1 MLSAATF
8 TPGPQLTLSLVS
20 YYSSP
25 GSPTLSL
32 LDWDGS
38 SWNPAGWSYNEEYI
52 KHEPH
57 FGRLLPIPHYSLNQ
71 DC

>member
-1 MLSAATF
+1 M
-8 TPGPQLTLSLVS
+8 TLSLVS
-20 YYSSP
+20 YQNSCTYYSSL
-25 GSPTLSL
+25 GSPSLSL

-57 FGRLLPIPHYSLNQ
+57 FGRLLSIPHYSLNQ